1 MGKVE
6 IKNEV
11 DVLGYCH
18 LDGTNCTLRQEDN
31 SQVGGRGMVS
41 SYQHQRRLV
50 TAAQAATAQ
59 QSNCSDRPGTDRVA
73 RGHGGDPNEGANS
86 LPIDALALSLRT
98 GF

>member
-41 SYQHQRRLV
+41 S
-50 TAAQAATAQ
+50 
-59 QSNCSDRPGTDRVA
+59 
-73 RGHGGDPNEGANS
+73 
-86 LPIDALALSLRT
+86 
-98 GF
+98 